1 MFDPKRRVRS
11 RRIEVKLFNMI
22 HGREARAGSQF
33 VFERFDMGRRTFG
46 QHLDSAVVQ
55 VLYITNDPVARGGAL
70 RKETITHALH
80 LATDEKLTR
89 NWRHIR

>member
-1 MFDPKRRVRS
+1 
-11 RRIEVKLFNMI
+11 MI
-22 HGREARAGSQF
+22 HGREAWTGSQF
-33 VFERFDMGRRTFG
+33 VLERFDVWRRTFG
-46 QHLDSAVVQ
+46 QHLDSAVIQ
-55 VLYITNDPVARGGAL
+55 VPYITRDLVSRGGAL